1 MNELRI
7 TKYEFRIGRRISSVL
22 RPSFFVTRNSYFVIV
37 CWLLLIA
44 SVPLLCGA
52 QDPSVL
58 GRAQAELD
66 RGNLTEAAALLRK
79 ALESDPKN
87 KAVHVALIDALMRS
101 GHGAEAAAAAQSAQ
115 RQFPGDGGV
124 TYVAAAVA
132 LGTGNLEMASRLA
145 KQSLAE
151 GDRRA
156 EVYKLLAMSRFLAG
170 DADGFYENIQAAI
183 ERDPNSADSHY
194 HLGRYYFE
202 KKMYTPA
209 IESFGRVY
217 RLDPNHY
224 KAWYFSGL
232 SQQGSGDVEA
242 AEKSFRKA
250 IEIIDRRK
258 VRYGWPFADLGEM
271 LASRGRLDDGLG
283 WLYRG
288 TRNDPGL
295 PYTHLKYAVALLQK
309 EPGVEVQHEIETA
322 LKLDPAYTEAY
333 YQLGRYYSKTGQP
346 ERAKE
351 AFAKFQELRNNP
363 KPSPAGVRRQQP

>member
-1 MNELRI
+1 M
-7 TKYEFRIGRRISSVL
+7 
-22 RPSFFVTRNSYFVIV
+22 
-37 CWLLLIA
+37 LLIA
-44 SVPLLCGA
+44 AVPLLGEA

-79 ALESDPKN
+79 ALEVDSKN
-87 KAVHVALIDALMRS
+87 KSAHVALVDALMRS
-101 GHGAEAAAAAQSAQ
+101 GHGVEAAAAAQSAQ

-132 LGTGNLEMASRLA
+132 LGTGRFEEASRLA

-151 GDRRA
+151 GNQRA
-156 EVYKLLAMSRFLAG
+156 EVFKLLAMSRFLAG
-170 DADGFYENIQAAI
+170 DAEGFYEHIQAAI

-209 IESFGRVY
+209 IESFGRTS
-217 RLDPNHY
+217 RLDPDHY
-224 KAWYFSGL
+224 KASYFTGL
-232 SQQGSGDVEA
+232 SQQGSGEGEA
-242 AEKSFRKA
+242 AEKSLRKA

-258 VRYGWPFADLGEM
+258 IRYGWPFADLGEF
-271 LASRGRLDDGLG
+271 LTQRGRLDDGLG

-295 PYTHLKYAVALLQK
+295 PYTHLKYAMALLQK
-309 EPGVEVQHEIETA
+309 EPGAEVQREIETA

-346 ERAKE
+346 DLARE